1 MENSATSTPQTPD
14 SSPVGKLIDEGRAD
28 LARSASAEP
37 SASPTE
43 QVIAA
48 HQKRRPS
55 LLGVVA
61 DTRALVPIEFGADP
75 DLGIDAAIAWFKPGD
90 DTTKLNYENT
100 AFGLNMKGKPNRR
113 QAIIDL
119 IREYFVEFEDFDIEP
134 EVLALYGG
142 DVRRV
147 LTESTEGFI
156 LSTSLVNGFLET
168 LNLRAEVVRGRRP
181 NRTR

>member
-1 MENSATSTPQTPD
+1 MNDTATSTQPDPQA
-14 SSPVGKLIDEGRAD
+14 SPVDQLITEGREEIAG
-28 LARSASAEP
+28 ANAEP
-37 SASPTE
+37 TTKTPTE
-43 QVIAA
+43 KVIAA
-48 HQKRRPS
+48 QAKRRPT

-61 DTRALVPIEFGADP
+61 DTRDLVPIEFGADP
-75 DLGIDAAIAWFKPGD
+75 DQGIDAAIAWFKPGD

-113 QAIIDL
+113 QAIIDI
-119 IREYFVEFEDFDIEP
+119 IRDYFIEFEDFDVEP

-181 NRTR
+181 NRKR